1 MGGHT
6 LPSHGVPLRTP
17 GPEYHTHVVGGIAP
31 PPTLTPTPDHDECA
45 MVGEQGCTGYRMTPP
60 RDQLDSGTIQLVT
73 AREGLAL
80 GHRVWEWQGWS
91 SNCLGSEGGLSSL
104 HQDRGRG
111 DDWHY
116 LGTSSQQYLFSIA
129 IHPPVEF
136 SWSVQEGKLT
146 PSFGDKPALLQ
157 ACFLRRRG
165 PGLQSIGSHRVGHN

>member
-31 PPTLTPTPDHDECA
+31 LPTLTPTPDHDECA
-45 MVGEQGCTGYRMTPP
+45 MVGEQGCMGCRMTPP

-116 LGTSSQQYLFSIA
+116 LGTSSQQYPFSIA

-136 SWSVQEGKLT
+136 SWSVQEEKLT